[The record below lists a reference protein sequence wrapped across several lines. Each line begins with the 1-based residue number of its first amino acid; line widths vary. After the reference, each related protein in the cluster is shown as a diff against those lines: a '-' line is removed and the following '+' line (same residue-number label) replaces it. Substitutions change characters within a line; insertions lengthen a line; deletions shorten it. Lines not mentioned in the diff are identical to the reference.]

1 MRRLLETLA
10 RSPNVD
16 LTRASTLVS
25 PRRAVYATDG
35 SIPGELAS
43 AAFAVAAKLLRDEGH
58 PLREERL
65 AQGARFAHLERIVF
79 WLPERAAASEVE
91 S

>member
-1 MRRLLETLA
+1 MRRLLDSMATC
-10 RSPNVD
+10 RNVE
-16 LTRASTLVS
+16 LTRASAMVS

-35 SIPGELAS
+35 SIPGELAN
-43 AAFAVAAKLLRDEGH
+43 AAFAVAAKLLRDGGF

-65 AQGARFAHLERIVF
+65 AQAARFAHVERIVY

>member
-1 MRRLLETLA
+1 MRRLLETIV
-10 RSPNVD
+10 RCGTVES
-16 LTRASTLVS
+16 TRTTALLS

-35 SIPGELAS
+35 SIPGELAN
-43 AAFAVAAKLLRDEGH
+43 AAFAVAAKLLRDGGF

-65 AQGARFAHLERIVF
+65 AEPRRFAQLERIVY
-79 WLPERAAASEVE
+79 WLPEPEVG

>member
-1 MRRLLETLA
+1 MRKLLESMAHCASLE
-10 RSPNVD
+10 S
-16 LTRASTLVS
+16 TRTTALLS

-35 SIPGELAS
+35 SMPGELAN
-43 AAFAVAAKLLRDEGH
+43 AAFAVAAKLLRDGGF

-65 AQGARFAHLERIVF
+65 AEPRRFAHLERIVY
-79 WLPERAAASEVE
+79 WLPETEVG

>member
-1 MRRLLETLA
+1 MRRLLETMA
-10 RSPNVD
+10 SCPNVTS
-16 LTRASTLVS
+16 TRTTALLS

-43 AAFAVAAKLLRDEGH
+43 AAFAVAAKLLRDGGF

-65 AQGARFAHLERIVF
+65 AQGGRFAHLERVVY
-79 WLPERAAASEVE
+79 WLPETEVR

>member
-1 MRRLLETLA
+1 MRRLLETMV
-10 RSPNVD
+10 RCRTVES
-16 LTRASTLVS
+16 TRTTALLS

-35 SIPGELAS
+35 SMPGELAN
-43 AAFAVAAKLLRDEGH
+43 AAFAVAAKLLRDGGF

-65 AQGARFAHLERIVF
+65 AEPRRFAQLERIVY
-79 WLPERAAASEVE
+79 WLPEPEVG

>member
-10 RSPNVD
+10 RSPIVD
-16 LTRASTLVS
+16 VTRASALVS
-25 PRRAVYATDG
+25 PRRAVYASDG
-35 SIPGELAS
+35 SFPGELAS
-43 AAFAVAAKLLRDEGH
+43 AAFAVAAKLLRDGGS

-65 AQGARFAHLERIVF
+65 AQATRFAQLERIVY
-79 WLPERAAASEVE
+79 WLPERAAASEAE

>member
-1 MRRLLETLA
+1 MRRLLESMATC
-10 RSPNVD
+10 RNVE
-16 LTRASTLVS
+16 LTRASAMVS
-25 PRRAVYATDG
+25 SRRAVYATDG

-43 AAFAVAAKLLRDEGH
+43 AAFAVAAKLLRDGGF

-65 AQGARFAHLERIVF
+65 AQGARFAHVERIVY

>member
-1 MRRLLETLA
+1 MRQLLEAVA
-10 RSPNVD
+10 RVPNVE
-16 LTRASTLVS
+16 LTRASALVT

-35 SIPGELAS
+35 SIPGEMAS
-43 AAFAVAAKLLRDEGH
+43 AAFAVAAKLLRDGGL

-65 AQGARFAHLERIVF
+65 AQGARFAQLERIVY
-79 WLPERAAASEVE
+79 WLPERTAAPEVE

>member
-10 RSPNVD
+10 ACRGVE
-16 LTRASTLVS
+16 LTRASALVS

-35 SIPGELAS
+35 SLPGELAS
-43 AAFAVAAKLLRDEGH
+43 AAFAVAAKLLRDGGF

-65 AQGARFAHLERIVF
+65 TEPRRFAHVERIVL
-79 WLPERAAASEVE
+79 WLPDREVGL
-91 S
+91 

>member
-1 MRRLLETLA
+1 MRKLLESMARCPTLE
-10 RSPNVD
+10 S
-16 LTRASTLVS
+16 TRTTALLS

-35 SIPGELAS
+35 SIPGELAN
-43 AAFAVAAKLLRDEGH
+43 AAFAVAAKLLRDGGF

-65 AQGARFAHLERIVF
+65 AEPRRFAQLERIVY
-79 WLPERAAASEVE
+79 WLPETEVG